1 MNKRTRKFV
10 QKENQSAFVLL
21 LTIVFLV
28 VLATA
33 GYILSSRFMAEGRRN
48 RYMIDYVQA
57 RYACDSAVK
66 YALAT
71 MQEFQPYLISRPNEP
86 DFSDLFHFTDA
97 QYEQYITDWLMENEM
112 NQEEDSGEN
121 SGTDA
126 GLSLSSGLD
135 DNNDINDVNV
145 ITDLNDFNDT
155 AFRKTYDSFITDFDN
170 PQSLVIRGPYGPPWP
185 LVLEP
190 AELEIGTAKVK
201 IEIEDENAKF
211 PVGWAMI
218 DDEQYNREA
227 RAAFITF
234 CSWMW
239 HDPNVEDLRARIEV
253 IQEQFLEIN
262 EIKQFK
268 LDFKT
273 STVQVTDQP
282 VRTSGRTQPKPR
294 TVQRTVSADQQ
305 MTRQS
310 ADFAKIFHSSLVEF
324 DDFARP
330 TIESDQRKESAL
342 KYMGMWG
349 SAKVNINTAPRHVL
363 EAAFTFG
370 GREVDIANEII
381 IRRQVKP
388 FASIDDLKNDLL
400 QYSDSI
406 GKCEKFITTTSNI
419 FTIRITAVSGA
430 ARASV
435 VIAIQKDNNQTKR
448 LGAISS

>member
-1 MNKRTRKFV
+1 MNKGTKKIV
-10 QKENQSAFVLL
+10 LKENQSAFVLL

-71 MQEFQPYLISRPNEP
+71 MQEFQPSLISRPNEP

-97 QYEQYITDWLMENEM
+97 QYEQYITEWLMENEL
-112 NQEEDSGEN
+112 NQQEGSTEN
-121 SGTDA
+121 SPENTD
-126 GLSLSSGLD
+126 LSNSSGLND
-135 DNNDINDVNV
+135 TGDINDVNF

-155 AFRKTYDSFITDFDN
+155 AIRQSYNSYIQDLNN

-185 LVLEP
+185 LVLAP

-227 RAAFITF
+227 RAAFVTF

-239 HDPNVEDLRARIEV
+239 RDPNVDDLRLRIED
-253 IQEQFLEIN
+253 IQEQFLDLN
-262 EIKQFK
+262 EIKPFK
-268 LDFKT
+268 IDFKT

-310 ADFAKIFHSSLVEF
+310 ADFAKIFHSSLIEL

-330 TIESDQRKESAL
+330 TIEGDQRKESAL

-349 SAKVNINTAPRHVL
+349 STKVNINAAPRHVL
-363 EAAFTFG
+363 EAAFMFG

-388 FASIDDLKNDLL
+388 FASIDDLKKDLF

-435 VIAIQKDNNQTKR
+435 VIAIQKDGNQTKR
-448 LGAISS
+448 LAAISS